1 MEAPVRLK
9 ILVIDDEE
17 GFRFFLR
24 KGLSRRGH
32 EVREADGG
40 ADGIEIARKDPPD
53 VVFTDLKM
61 PDVDGLR
68 VLEEIRS
75 FAPETIVILMTAYA
89 TIPTAI
95 AAVRA
100 GAAEF
105 LTKPFELEQAVTV
118 LDKALEQHRL
128 VVENRQLRQLL
139 DERTSFRGLIGGS
152 SAMRELYRTI
162 ELVGRSD
169 GTVLI
174 SGESGSGKELVAR
187 AIHTTSDRRE
197 GPLVPVHCAAIPEA
211 LLEGELFGSLPG
223 AYTGA
228 THRKHGAFERAHG
241 GTIFLDEVSEIPL
254 SVQVKLLR
262 VIQENEVQP
271 LGAEDP
277 VAVDLRWVAATN
289 RDLEPLV
296 EAGEFR
302 EDLYFRLN
310 VLPVYVPPLRDR
322 RGDLPLLVD
331 HCLGRFA
338 KREGDA
344 PPRSFTPA
352 AMAALE
358 AYPWPGNVRELEN
371 IVERVMTLNDR
382 AVIDRDALPPE
393 IRELATAGGFP
404 DFATA
409 KAAFERRY
417 MMDVLQEARGVIT
430 RAATLAGMSRQSL
443 HTKIR
448 QFEIDAERFRR

>member
-1 MEAPVRLK
+1 MEPSVRLK

-32 EVREADGG
+32 QVREADGG
-40 ADGIEIARKDPPD
+40 AAGIEEARRDPPD

-68 VLEEIRS
+68 VLEEIRAFS
-75 FAPETIVILMTAYA
+75 PETIVILMTAYA

-105 LTKPFELEQAVTV
+105 LTKPFELEQAVAV

-128 VVENRQLRQLL
+128 VVENRRLRQLL
-139 DERTSFRGLIGGS
+139 DERTSFHGLIGGS
-152 SAMRELYRTI
+152 SAMRELYRTL

-174 SGESGSGKELVAR
+174 LGESGSGKELVAR
-187 AIHTTSDRRE
+187 AIHASSERHE
-197 GPLVPVHCAAIPEA
+197 GPLVPVHCAAIPES
-211 LLEGELFGSLPG
+211 LLEGELFGSMPG
-223 AYTGA
+223 AFTGA
-228 THRKHGAFERAHG
+228 THRKHGAFERAHR

-262 VIQENEVQP
+262 AIQENEVQP
-271 LGAEDP
+271 LGAEEP

-310 VLPVYVPPLRDR
+310 VLPVQVPPLRDR
-322 RGDLPLLVD
+322 RGDLPLLVE

-338 KREGDA
+338 KPGPDGV
-344 PPRSFTPA
+344 PRSFTPA

-371 IVERVMTLNDR
+371 IVERVVTLTDR

-393 IRELATAGGFP
+393 IRELATASGFP

-430 RAATLAGMSRQSL
+430 RAATLAGMSRQNL